1 MQVAVTHSVSTIGQ
15 SAAVVQPPAPP
26 VPLEELL
33 AVVAPLVAVVLAAV
47 VEPLA
52 VVVLVVAVVVLV
64 VAAAP
69 PEPPAPPL
77 PDVLLD
83 SPPEVVVVPVEFDE
97 VPVSP
102 HPTLTKLAPAAMA
115 RSPNQICRMT
125 SPFQEK
131 VFAAG
136 PPEMFS
142 DPARAPPHR
151 TCATGRVEAAPPQR
165 VALVVSR
172 A

>member
-1 MQVAVTHSVSTIGQ
+1 MHVAVTHSVSTIGQ

-33 AVVAPLVAVVLAAV
+33 AAVVPLVAVVLLPEV
-47 VEPLA
+47 VLLA
-52 VVVLVVAVVVLV
+52 EVVLVVV
-64 VAAAP
+64 AAP
-69 PEPPAPPL
+69 PEPPAPPP

-83 SPPEVVVVPVEFDE
+83 SPPDVVVVPVEFDE

-102 HPTLTKLAPAAMA
+102 HPTLTKLAPAAVA

-125 SPFQEK
+125 SPFQEE
-131 VFAAG
+131 VDAAG

-142 DPARAPPHR
+142 GPARAPPHR
-151 TCATGRVEAAPPQR
+151 TCATGRVEAPPPR
-165 VALVVSR
+165 IALVVCR

>member
-1 MQVAVTHSVSTIGQ
+1 VSTIGQ
-15 SAAVVQPPAPP
+15 SAAVTQPPAP
-26 VPLEELL
+26 LEVLLAALVLLAELL
-33 AVVAPLVAVVLAAV
+33 TALVLLAEAVLLVT
-47 VEPLA
+47 P
-52 VVVLVVAVVVLV
+52 
-64 VAAAP
+64 AP
-69 PEPPAPPL
+69 PEPPAPPP

-83 SPPEVVVVPVEFDE
+83 AVLSPVVVPVESDV

-115 RSPNQICRMT
+115 RSPNHICRMT

-131 VFAAG
+131 VAAAG
-136 PPEMFS
+136 PAEIPS
-142 DPARAPPHR
+142 DPARALTHR
-151 TCATGRVEAAPPQR
+151 TCAPARVEAAPPQR

>member
-1 MQVAVTHSVSTIGQ
+1 M
-15 SAAVVQPPAPP
+15 VQPPAPP

-33 AVVAPLVAVVLAAV
+33 AVVPLVAVVLLAV
-47 VEPLA
+47 VELLA
-52 VVVLVVAVVVLV
+52 AVVLV

-125 SPFQEK
+125 SPFQEE
-131 VFAAG
+131 VDAAG
-136 PPEMFS
+136 LPERFS
-142 DPARAPPHR
+142 DPARAPPHG
-151 TCATGRVEAAPPQR
+151 TCATGCVEAAPPQR

>member
-1 MQVAVTHSVSTIGQ
+1 VSTIGH

-33 AVVAPLVAVVLAAV
+33 AVVPLVAVVLPAV

-52 VVVLVVAVVVLV
+52 EVVLLAVVELV

-69 PEPPAPPL
+69 PEPPAPPP

-125 SPFQEK
+125 SPFQEE
-131 VFAAG
+131 VDAAG
-136 PPEMFS
+136 PPERFS
-142 DPARAPPHR
+142 DPARAPAHR
-151 TCATGRVEAAPPQR
+151 TCATGCVEAAPPPR

>member
-1 MQVAVTHSVSTIGQ
+1 M
-15 SAAVVQPPAPP
+15 VQPPSPP
-26 VPLEELL
+26 VPLDELL
-33 AVVAPLVAVVLAAV
+33 AVVAL
-47 VEPLA
+47 LA
-52 VVVLVVAVVVLV
+52 VVVLLAAVVLV

-83 SPPEVVVVPVEFDE
+83 SSPEVVVVPVELDE
-97 VPVSP
+97 VPVPP

-125 SPFQEK
+125 SPFQEE
-131 VFAAG
+131 VDAAG
-136 PPEMFS
+136 PAEKFS
-142 DPARAPPHR
+142 DPARAPAHR
-151 TCATGRVEAAPPQR
+151 TCATGRVEAAPPPR

>member
-1 MQVAVTHSVSTIGQ
+1 MA
-15 SAAVVQPPAPP
+15 QPPAPP

-33 AVVAPLVAVVLAAV
+33 AVVPLVAVVLLAV
-47 VEPLA
+47 VEL
-52 VVVLVVAVVVLV
+52 LVAVVLV

-69 PEPPAPPL
+69 PEPPL

-125 SPFQEK
+125 SPFQEE
-131 VFAAG
+131 VDAAG

-142 DPARAPPHR
+142 DPARAPAHP
-151 TCATGRVEAAPPQR
+151 TCAPSRVEAAPPPR